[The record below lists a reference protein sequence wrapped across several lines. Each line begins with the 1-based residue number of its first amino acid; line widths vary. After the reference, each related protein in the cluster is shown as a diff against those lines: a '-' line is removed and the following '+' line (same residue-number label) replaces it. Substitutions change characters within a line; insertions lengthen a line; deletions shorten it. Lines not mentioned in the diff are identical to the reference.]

1 MKYLRKFYESNEGF
15 VLDTLEEELDKAIE
29 SENYERAA
37 ELRDLMKQLI
47 QDNEEYKKK
56 YSLDESVRIKR
67 FKNFISEEIN
77 RKQFVTG
84 ALAATLGLGGLATG
98 GAYLRDKSGAP
109 TEQVTDVKKEIPN
122 DFMINEE
129 LLTIGSDFWV
139 TNKNK
144 ENFGKI
150 EQRIVSFGKKFEYFD
165 NTGELS
171 ATAKEKVLT
180 LYTII
185 DVVDGTGN
193 KLGRIEAEV
202 IESFKNI
209 LDGQN
214 VYSIYD
220 SNNKLIGK
228 SKADLIIKNNVDIYD
243 DNDNLIATF
252 HKPMVQFGDRWS
264 CSIKSDN
271 IDKRLLIFIP
281 AYLSSKSS
289 SSSSSS
295 SKKK

>member
-1 MKYLRKFYESNEGF
+1 MKIKRYNDF
-15 VLDTLEEELDKAIE
+15 V
-29 SENYERAA
+29 
-37 ELRDLMKQLI
+37 
-47 QDNEEYKKK
+47 NEEVGRNKI
-56 YSLDESVRIKR
+56 L
-67 FKNFISEEIN
+67 
-77 RKQFVTG
+77 TG

-98 GAYLRDKSGAP
+98 GAYLRDKSAAP
-109 TEQVTDVKKEIPN
+109 TEQVSEVKKEIPN

-150 EQRIVSFGKKFEYFD
+150 EQRIISFGKKFEYFD

-171 ATAKEKVLT
+171 ATAKAKVLT

-185 DVVDGTGN
+185 DIVDDKGN
-193 KLGRIEAEV
+193 KIGRIEEEV
-202 IESFKNI
+202 IESIENI
-209 LDGQN
+209 FNGQN

-220 SNNKLIGK
+220 SSGKLIGK
-228 SKADLIIKNNVDIYD
+228 SKADMVIKNNVDIYD
-243 DNDNLIATF
+243 DADNLIATF

-271 IDKRLLIFIP
+271 IDKRLLIFVP